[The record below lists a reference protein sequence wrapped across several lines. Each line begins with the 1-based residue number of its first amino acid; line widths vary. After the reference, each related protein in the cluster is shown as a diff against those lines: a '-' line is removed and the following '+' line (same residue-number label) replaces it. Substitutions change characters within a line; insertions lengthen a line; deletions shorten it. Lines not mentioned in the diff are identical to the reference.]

1 VTSNEA
7 PPPHPGES
15 RDALVLPSSLVTRH
29 SSLAADLRRALGP
42 GAVVIDDPGQ
52 LECYAY
58 DASFEAMMAPRCPDV
73 VVQPRHTADVS
84 RTLAFSSERGIPVT
98 PRGAA
103 TGQAGGALPARG
115 GIVLDLSRLN
125 QVVELDAANL
135 QVLVQPG
142 IVHADLNDV
151 LARAGLIFPP
161 DPGSSRMCTVGG
173 MVSNNSR
180 GMRAIKY
187 GSTGDYVLGLE
198 VVLPDGRVITT
209 GSERSRALQSS
220 SGFELTRLFV
230 GSEGMLGVIT
240 QMRLRVIPR
249 PRTRGI
255 VMGQFGRLSA
265 AGESVGAV
273 LGAGI
278 LPSAIEILDAS
289 AIRAVNL
296 YRPEIGLPDAAAIL
310 LYEVDGNAPSVAHD
324 ARRIAEVV
332 APLADHVEWSD
343 EPKRV
348 AALWEARSV
357 VGAAS
362 GQIKPGCARVYAG
375 EDICVPLTRV
385 PETLQAIQDL
395 AREHDLTVV
404 TYGHIASG
412 NVHPAPIINVAD
424 PEQVRRVRLFADAVH
439 RLARRMGGTVTGEH
453 GVGLTRIAYMREE
466 HGPAL
471 DVMWAIKQALDPRNI
486 MNPGKMFPT
495 EIEARIQ
502 NPEG

>member
-1 VTSNEA
+1 
-7 PPPHPGES
+7 
-15 RDALVLPSSLVTRH
+15 LPTELGQGL
-29 SSLAADLRRALGP
+29 LAALRP
-42 GAVVIDDPGQ
+42 GAIVIDDPGQ

-58 DASFEAMMAPRCPDV
+58 DASFESMMSPRLPDA
-73 VVQPRHTADVS
+73 VVQPRDTDDVS
-84 RTLAFSSERGIPVT
+84 RTLAYAWTRRVPVT

-103 TGQAGGALPARG
+103 TGQAGGALPVHR
-115 GIVLDLSRLN
+115 GIVVDVSAMNR
-125 QVVELDAANL
+125 VIEVDAANL
-135 QVLVQPG
+135 QAIVEPG

-151 LARAGLIFPP
+151 LARSRLIFPP

-209 GSERSRALQSS
+209 GSIGSRALQSS
-220 SGFELTRLFV
+220 SGLELTKFFV

-240 QMRLRVIPR
+240 QLRLKVIPR
-249 PRTRGI
+249 PLGRGI
-255 VMGQFGRLSA
+255 VMARFSRLTA
-265 AGESVGAV
+265 TGESVGVV
-273 LGAGI
+273 LNGGI

-289 AIRAVNL
+289 AIKAVNI
-296 YRPEIGLPDAAAIL
+296 YRPALKLPDAEAIL
-310 LYEVDGNAPSVAHD
+310 LYEVDGNPPSVAED
-324 ARRIAEVV
+324 ARRIATLV
-332 APLADHVEWSD
+332 APLADAVDWSD

-362 GQIKPGCARVYAG
+362 GQIKPGAARVYAG
-375 EDICVPLTRV
+375 EDICVPLVRV
-385 PETLQAIQDL
+385 PETLLAIQDL
-395 AREHDLTVV
+395 AHANDLTVV

-412 NVHPAPIINVAD
+412 NLHPAPVIDVAD

-471 DVMWAIKQALDPRNI
+471 DVMLALKRTLDPYNI
-486 MNPGKMFPT
+486 MNPGKMFPPS
-495 EIEARIQ
+495 ES
-502 NPEG
+502 

>member
-1 VTSNEA
+1 VKTEVRSKSTELGRGLRA
-7 PPPHPGES
+7 ALRPG
-15 RDALVLPSSLVTRH
+15 
-29 SSLAADLRRALGP
+29 G
-42 GAVVIDDPGQ
+42 VVIDDPGQ

-58 DASFEAMMAPRCPDV
+58 DASFEAMLSPRLPDV
-73 VVQPRHTADVS
+73 VVQPRDTDDVS
-84 RTLAFSSERGIPVT
+84 RTLAFAWEHRVPVT

-103 TGQAGGALPARG
+103 TGQAGGALPAQG
-115 GIVLDLSRLN
+115 GIVVDVSAMNRLL
-125 QVVELDAANL
+125 EIDGANL
-135 QVLVQPG
+135 QVLVEPG
-142 IVHADLNDV
+142 IVHADLNDA
-151 LARAGLIFPP
+151 LARSRLIFPP

-198 VVLPDGRVITT
+198 VVLPNGQVIVT
-209 GSERSRALQSS
+209 GSIGSRALQSS
-220 SGFELTRLFV
+220 SGLELTKFFV

-240 QMRLRVIPR
+240 RLRLKVIPK
-249 PRTRGI
+249 PVARGI
-255 VMGQFGRLSA
+255 VMGQFDRLTAS
-265 AGESVGAV
+265 GESVGVV
-273 LGAGI
+273 LAGGI

-289 AIRAVNL
+289 AIKAVNL
-296 YRPEIGLPDAAAIL
+296 YRPALKLPNAEAIL
-310 LYEVDGNAPSVAHD
+310 LYEVDGNPPSVAQD
-324 ARRIAEVV
+324 ARRIAELV
-332 APLADHVEWSD
+332 APLATSVDWSD

-395 AREHDLTVV
+395 AHEQDLTVV

-412 NVHPAPIINVAD
+412 NIHPAPVIDVAD
-424 PEQVRRVRLFADAVH
+424 SEQVRRVRVFADAVH

-453 GVGLTRIAYMREE
+453 GVGLTRITYMREE

-471 DVMWAIKQALDPRNI
+471 DVMLTLKQALDPYNI

-495 EIEARIQ
+495 GES
-502 NPEG
+502 

>member
-1 VTSNEA
+1 MATA
-7 PPPHPGES
+7 TK
-15 RDALVLPSSLVTRH
+15 AT
-29 SSLAADLRRALGP
+29 ALGDGLRAALP
-42 GAVVIDDPGQ
+42 VGAVVIDDPNQ

-58 DASFEAMMAPRCPDV
+58 DASFEAMMRPRLPEA
-73 VVQPRHTADVS
+73 VVQPRNAEDVS
-84 RTLAFSSERGIPVT
+84 RTLAYAFEHRVPVT

-115 GIVLDLSRLN
+115 GIVVDVSGMNR
-125 QVVELDAANL
+125 VVELNAADL
-135 QVLVQPG
+135 QVTVEPG
-142 IVHADLNDV
+142 IVHADLNDF
-151 LARAGLIFPP
+151 LAKSKLIFPP

-198 VVLPDGRVITT
+198 VVLADGRVIQT
-209 GSERSRALQSS
+209 GSIGSGALQSS
-220 SGFELTRLFV
+220 SGFELTKLIV

-240 QMRLRVIPR
+240 RLRLKVIPK
-249 PRTRGI
+249 PQTRGI
-255 VMGQFGRLSA
+255 VMAEFGRLAA
-265 AGESVGAV
+265 AGKSVVAV

-289 AIRAVNL
+289 AILAVNL
-296 YRPEIGLPDAAAIL
+296 YRPALKLPNAEAIL
-310 LYEVDGNAPSVAHD
+310 LYEVDGNPASVAQD
-324 ARRIAEVV
+324 ARKIAEVV
-332 APLADHVEWSD
+332 APLADRTEWSD

-362 GQIKPGCARVYAG
+362 GMIKPGSARVYAG

-385 PETLQAIQDL
+385 PETLLAIQSL

-412 NVHPAPIINVAD
+412 NVHPAPVINVAD

-453 GVGLTRIAYMREE
+453 GVGLTRIDYMREE

-471 DVMWAIKQALDPRNI
+471 DVMWTLKQALDPRNI
-486 MNPGKMFPT
+486 MNPGKLFP
-495 EIEARIQ
+495 ADLS
-502 NPEG
+502 G

>member
-1 VTSNEA
+1 MGFVTGSFDLA
-7 PPPHPGES
+7 RGL
-15 RDALVLPSSLVTRH
+15 RVVLG
-29 SSLAADLRRALGP
+29 AAATI
-42 GAVVIDDPGQ
+42 IDDPNQ
-52 LECYAY
+52 LECYGY
-58 DASFEAMMAPRCPDV
+58 DASFEAMLRPRLPEV
-73 VVQPRHTADVS
+73 VVQAQSAQDVA
-84 RTLAFSSERGIPVT
+84 RTLAFASEHRVPVT

-115 GIVLDLSRLN
+115 GIVLDLSRMN
-125 QVVELDAANL
+125 RVIELDAPNL
-135 QVLVQPG
+135 QVFVQPG
-142 IVHADLNDV
+142 IVHADLNAD
-151 LARAGLIFPP
+151 LARSGLIFPP

-180 GMRAIKY
+180 GMRGVKY
-187 GSTGDYVLGLE
+187 GPTGDYVLGLE
-198 VVLPDGRVITT
+198 VVLPSGQVITT
-209 GSERSRALQSS
+209 GSVASRALQSS

-249 PRTRGI
+249 PGCRAM
-255 VMGQFGRLSA
+255 VMAQFGRLEA

-289 AIRAVNL
+289 AIKAVNI
-296 YRPEIGLPDAAAIL
+296 YRPALKLPDAEAIL
-310 LYEVDGNAPSVAHD
+310 LYEVDGNAVSVADD
-324 ARRIAEVV
+324 ARRIADVV
-332 APLADHVEWSD
+332 APLADTVAWSD

-385 PETLQAIQDL
+385 PETLRAIQDT
-395 AREHDLTVV
+395 ARQHDLTVV

-412 NVHPAPIINVAD
+412 NIHPAPVINVAD
-424 PEQVRRVRLFADAVH
+424 PEQVRRVRLFADAIH
-439 RLARRMGGTVTGEH
+439 LLARRMGGTVTGEH

-471 DVMWAIKQALDPRNI
+471 DLMWQIKRALDPHNI
-486 MNPGKMFPT
+486 MNPGKMFP
-495 EIEARIQ
+495 
-502 NPEG
+502 PEFAAPG

>member
-1 VTSNEA
+1 VRKFTELGRGLRA
-7 PPPHPGES
+7 ALRPG
-15 RDALVLPSSLVTRH
+15 
-29 SSLAADLRRALGP
+29 G
-42 GAVVIDDPGQ
+42 VVIDDPGQ

-58 DASFEAMMAPRCPDV
+58 DASFEAMMSPRLPDV
-73 VVQPRHTADVS
+73 VVQPRDTDDVS
-84 RTLAFSSERGIPVT
+84 RTLAFAWEHRVPVT

-115 GIVLDLSRLN
+115 GIVVDVSAMNRVL
-125 QVVELDAANL
+125 ELDAANL
-135 QVLVQPG
+135 QVLVEPG
-142 IVHADLNDV
+142 IVHADLNDA
-151 LARAGLIFPP
+151 LGRARLIFPP

-198 VVLPDGRVITT
+198 VVLPDGQVIVT
-209 GSERSRALQSS
+209 GSIGSRALQSS
-220 SGFELTRLFV
+220 SGLELTKFFV

-240 QMRLRVIPR
+240 RLRLKVIPR
-249 PRTRGI
+249 PIARGI
-255 VMGQFGRLSA
+255 VMAQFDRLTA
-265 AGESVGAV
+265 AGESVGVV
-273 LGAGI
+273 LAGGI

-289 AIRAVNL
+289 AIKAVNI
-296 YRPEIGLPDAAAIL
+296 YRPALELPNAEAIL
-310 LYEVDGNAPSVAHD
+310 LYEVDGNPPSVAQD
-324 ARRIAEVV
+324 ARRVAELV
-332 APLADHVEWSD
+332 APLATSVDWSD

-375 EDICVPLTRV
+375 EDICVPLTKV

-395 AREHDLTVV
+395 AREQDLTVV

-412 NVHPAPIINVAD
+412 NIHPAPVIDVAD
-424 PEQVRRVRLFADAVH
+424 PEQVRRVRVFADSVH

-471 DVMWAIKQALDPRNI
+471 DVMLTLKRALDPYNI
-486 MNPGKMFPT
+486 MNPGKMFPVS
-495 EIEARIQ
+495 E
-502 NPEG
+502 P